1 MQRDFSVYRERRER
15 LVELVREERAAARGP
30 IVLFAN
36 FEEGGRRFCQESSF
50 YYLTGIEEPGAVL
63 LIEPAGST
71 TLFVPNYGDVRSRW
85 TNNTIEPSG
94 ESADRYLMDEVVWLG
109 QQCAGYQIHPFSEED
124 SYENLLERLANAVG
138 DGEAIFTLCP
148 DNPRE
153 YVTQRCLL
161 TRLDSFASGISEAC
175 IDISP
180 LVAQMRRQKDKSE
193 IALLY
198 RAAEVT
204 MLAHQAAAQ
213 AICNG
218 MSECEVQAHAEF
230 IMTGSCMR
238 RAFASVVASGRNATV
253 LHYDENSATMRD
265 GQLVVVDIGAE
276 FEHYCGDITRT
287 YPVSGSFSDRQ
298 KELYEIVL
306 KTQEH
311 VASIAAPGM
320 YLNNPDEPDKSL
332 NHRARAF
339 MAESGYDE
347 YFIHGIGHYLGLDV
361 HDVGDVR
368 APLQAGDVITIEP
381 GIYIPDEEIGIRI
394 EDDYWIVQDGVVC
407 LTEQLPK
414 EPELIEE
421 MVQQSIDE

>member
-15 LVELVREERAAARGP
+15 LLQQVREERAQARGP
-30 IVLFAN
+30 ILLFAN

-63 LIEPAGST
+63 LIELSGSM
-71 TLFVPNYGDVRSRW
+71 TLFVPNYGDVRGRW
-85 TNNTIEPSG
+85 TNNTIEPTG
-94 ESADRYLMDEVVWLG
+94 ENADRYLMDEVVFLG
-109 QQCAGYQIHPFSEED
+109 QQCAGYQIHPFAEED
-124 SYENLLERLANAVG
+124 VYENLLERLANAVG

-148 DNPRE
+148 DDSRG
-153 YVTQRCLL
+153 YVTQRYMISH
-161 TRLDSFASGISEAC
+161 LDSFASGICDAC
-175 IDISP
+175 VDITS

-193 IALLY
+193 IALMY

-213 AICNG
+213 AISNG
-218 MSECEVQAHAEF
+218 MAECEVQAHAEF

-265 GQLVVVDIGAE
+265 GQLVVIDIGAE

-287 YPVSGSFSDRQ
+287 YPVSGSFTDRQ

-311 VASIAAPGM
+311 IASIAAPGM
-320 YLNNPDEPDKSL
+320 YLNNPDEPEKSL
-332 NHRARAF
+332 NHRAKAF

-368 APLQAGDVITIEP
+368 APLQPGDVITIEP

-394 EDDYWIVQDGVVC
+394 EDDYWIVQDGIVC

-414 EPELIEE
+414 DPEEIEE
-421 MVQQSIDE
+421 MVRQTLED